1 MGTFKRFEE
10 IEAWQKARQLTRE
23 VYAASS
29 KGAFAKDFVLR
40 DQLRRA
46 GVSVM
51 GNIAEGFE
59 RGGTREFVQFL
70 AMAKASAGEV
80 KSHLYVALDQGYLD
94 EAEFLR
100 ISDIASDT
108 GRVIGGLMKYLK
120 STGYEGPKYKGE
132 SRQSGNRARA
142 QERKT
147 RDSKLETRNGETV

>member
-1 MGTFKRFEE
+1 
-10 IEAWQKARQLTRE
+10 
-23 VYAASS
+23 
-29 KGAFAKDFVLR
+29 
-40 DQLRRA
+40 
-46 GVSVM
+46 M

-94 EAEFLR
+94 EPEFLR

-120 STGYEGPKYKGE
+120 RTSYDGPKYKGE
-132 SRQSGNRARA
+132 SRQSGKRPRGVGTRNAR
-142 QERKT
+142 
-147 RDSKLETRNGETV
+147 LETRNGETV